1 MIDRGFLRSPSER
14 TDREWNMRVSKRL
27 LLVVLLLALG
37 LMGTMFL
44 VACEEE
50 TATPGGEGGEW
61 GEDLVIGALNSET
74 GVNAL
79 TGEEQKWAQE
89 QAVADINE
97 AGGVTLNDGKK
108 HKLVL
113 KYADDKSDPTEG
125 AAAMEKL
132 IKVEGLE
139 IILSSNITPVNEA
152 AGIVAE
158 REQVYYHINTSWTD
172 FIASHNF
179 KWVSDI
185 FLTPAAAGSV
195 AAEAISIAPEELQP
209 AKFAVLVENNPDG
222 QGLGDGAKAALEG
235 KGYTVALY
243 ELFTEG
249 TKDFSSIILKFKQE
263 GIDGVVTL
271 ISPAD
276 GIQFVRQMKEQDW
289 APKFIFGWKGFWPG
303 EFYKSLMADADY
315 ICHDAFWSETL
326 PYPGAVELGQK
337 FKDSHDGTDTVSAGL
352 PYAAVQILAMAI
364 ERAGVFEAAAVR
376 DEVFGGTFEGTVYG
390 DCTYNEAGICDT
402 PMLALQWKSGGRV
415 VVYPDV
421 GNTIELFV
429 PWGER

>member
-1 MIDRGFLRSPSER
+1 
-14 TDREWNMRVSKRL
+14 
-27 LLVVLLLALG
+27 
-37 LMGTMFL
+37 MFL
-44 VACEEE
+44 VACGEE
-50 TATPGGEGGEW
+50 TTTTTAGGGGMEVEW
-61 GEDLVIGALNSET
+61 GDDLVIGALNSET
-74 GVNAL
+74 GANAL

-89 QAVADINE
+89 QAVSDIND
-97 AGGVTLNDGKK
+97 AGGVVLDDGLH

-132 IKVEGLE
+132 IKVEGLD

-158 REQVYYHINTSWTD
+158 REQVYYQINTSWTD
-172 FIASHNF
+172 FIASHEF

-195 AAEAISIAPEELQP
+195 AAEAIAIAPAEVQP
-209 AKFAVLVENNPDG
+209 TKMAVLVENNPDG
-222 QGLGDGAKAALEG
+222 QGLGDGAKAALEA
-235 KGYTVALY
+235 KGYDVPLL

-263 GIDGVVTL
+263 GIDGMVTL

-289 APKFIFGWKGFWPG
+289 SPKFIFGWKGFWPG
-303 EFYKSLMADADY
+303 EFYKSLGTDADY

-326 PYPGAVELGQK
+326 PYPGAAELGQA

-352 PYAAVQILAMAI
+352 PYASVQILAMAI
-364 ERAGVFEAAAVR
+364 ERAGVFEAGAVR

-390 DCTYNEAGICDT
+390 DVTYNDAGIADT
-402 PMLALQWKSGGRV
+402 PMLALQWLGGERV
-415 VVYPDV
+415 IVFPDV